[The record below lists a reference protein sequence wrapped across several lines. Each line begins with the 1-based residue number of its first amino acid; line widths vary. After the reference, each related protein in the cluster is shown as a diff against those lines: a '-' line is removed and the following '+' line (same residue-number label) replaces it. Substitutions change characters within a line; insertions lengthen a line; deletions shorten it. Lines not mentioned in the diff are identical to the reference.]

1 MRIVSNNLKNALKQ
15 PTVQRKGKILV
26 NDNYYEVYNLEYFAD
41 CYNEGNVVGNAIA
54 SQLEFDMPTIE
65 KFDTFKYYDGVWT
78 GQEYEFV
85 EMGTFNVFDEN
96 DEDEFNTHITAFDN
110 LIKFN
115 VPFIDKQDYPK
126 TVFQELQNICE
137 QAGVELEN
145 ESIVN
150 GDFIIESNP
159 FIGGENLKTVLKP
172 ICQISG
178 TFGIIK
184 NDKLYLQLKN
194 ETTEVLNK
202 GEHEPVVWK
211 RRTYGINQLVLGMAD
226 VEGEYVLRQDD
237 DDIAINGVHKLVIND
252 NPFVFTEEKRN
263 LAIDNLF
270 EQVKGFGYV
279 PFDLKGEWLNY
290 IEIGDTITIDNID
303 TIVLR
308 INGKSPESLDSVI
321 SAPAIIDSAIE
332 YANNT
337 NSLEKRVNRTEIV
350 VDKANQQIQAVVQTV
365 EGSASYNLTQDT
377 QYQSNKE
384 YYEFNMIEYVLLQE
398 GVDYNVG
405 DEIVGNV
412 YEYDFTEGLEE
423 RVSRNEF
430 NIDSQKTTIN
440 IISTNINTENGDIES
455 VKTTTGYTLDK
466 DGLKIKKS
474 DNDYNSLLDNTG
486 TYYKDGDTILSQ
498 TTKDGTIT
506 KDMVLYG
513 KYYYGVREDLDVA
526 NFKKDDAMFVAELYT
541 DNNGEEGFGHFWN
554 GGELQ

>member
-1 MRIVSNNLKNALKQ
+1 MRIVNDNIKNTLKQ

-54 SQLEFDMPTIE
+54 SQLDFDLPTIG
-65 KFDTFKYYDGVWT
+65 KFDTFKYFEGVWT

-85 EMGTFNVFDEN
+85 DMGTFNVFDEN

-126 TVFQELQNICE
+126 SVFQELQNICE

-159 FIGGENLKTVLKP
+159 FIGGENLKSVLKA

-237 DDIAINGVHKLVIND
+237 QDVAINGVHKLVIND

-263 LAIDNLF
+263 MVIDNLF

-290 IEIGDTITIDNID
+290 IEIGDTIKIDGID

-308 INGKSPESLDSVI
+308 INGKSPESLDSII

-365 EGSASYNLTQDT
+365 EGSASYDLTQDT
-377 QYQSNKE
+377 QYQPNKD
-384 YYEFNMIEYVLLQE
+384 YYKFDMSEYVLLQE

-405 DEIVGNV
+405 NDIVGNV
-412 YEYDFTEGLEE
+412 YEYNFTEGLEE

-430 NIDSQKTTIN
+430 NIDSQKTTID
-440 IISTNINTENGDIES
+440 IISTNINTENGDVES
-455 VKTTTGYTLDK
+455 VKTTTGYTFDK
-466 DGLKIKKS
+466 DGLKIKK
-474 DNDYNSLLDNTG
+474 DVNDYNTLIDNTG
-486 TYYKDGDTILSQ
+486 TYYKDGDTIISQ

-526 NFKKDDAMFVAELYT
+526 NFKKDDAMFVAELYE
-541 DNNGEEGFGHFWN
+541 DNNGEEGFGHFYN
-554 GGELQ
+554 GGDM

>member
-1 MRIVSNNLKNALKQ
+1 MRIVNDNIKNTLKQ

-54 SQLEFDMPTIE
+54 SQLDFDLPSIE
-65 KFDTFKYYDGVWT
+65 KFDTFKYFDGVWT
-78 GQEYEFV
+78 GTDYEFV
-85 EMGTFNVFDEN
+85 DIGTFNVFDEN

-115 VPFIDKQDYPK
+115 IPFIDKQDYPK
-126 TVFQELQNICE
+126 SVFQELQNICE

-145 ESIVN
+145 KSIVN

-159 FIGGENLKTVLKP
+159 FIGGENLKSVLKA

-194 ETTEVLNK
+194 ETNEVLNK

-252 NPFVFTEEKRN
+252 NPFVFSEEKRN

-270 EQVKGFGYV
+270 EQIKGFGYV

-290 IEIGDTITIDNID
+290 IEIGDTIKIDGID

-308 INGKSPESLDSVI
+308 INGKSPESLDSII

-365 EGSASYNLTQDT
+365 EGSANFVLTQDT
-377 QYQSNKE
+377 TYQTNKE
-384 YYEFNMIEYVLLQE
+384 YYNFNMIEYVLLQE
-398 GVDYNVG
+398 GIDYNIG
-405 DEIVGNV
+405 DDIVGNV
-412 YEYDFTEGLEE
+412 YEYNFTEGLEE
-423 RVSRNEF
+423 RVSRNEL
-430 NIDSQKTTIN
+430 NIDSQKTTID
-440 IISTNINTENGDIES
+440 IISTNINTENGNVES
-455 VKTTTGYTLDK
+455 VKTTTGYTFDK
-466 DGLKIKKS
+466 DGLKIKK
-474 DNDYNSLLDNTG
+474 DVNDYNTLIDNTG

-541 DNNGEEGFGHFWN
+541 DNDGEEGFGHFYN
-554 GGELQ
+554 GGDM

>member
-1 MRIVSNNLKNALKQ
+1 MRIVSNNLKNTLKQ

-26 NDNYYEVYNLEYFAD
+26 NNNYYEVYNLEYFAD

-65 KFDTFKYYDGVWT
+65 KFDTFKYFDGVWT

-85 EMGTFNVFDEN
+85 DMGTFNVFDEN

-115 VPFIDKQDYPK
+115 IPFIDQQNYPK

-159 FIGGENLKTVLKP
+159 FIGGENLKSVLKA

-178 TFGIIK
+178 TSGIIK

-350 VDKANQQIQAVVQTV
+350 VDKANQQIQAVVETV
-365 EGSASYNLTQDT
+365 EGSASYDLTQDT
-377 QYQSNKE
+377 QYQPNKE
-384 YYEFNMIEYVLLQE
+384 YYKFDMNEYVLLEE
-398 GVDYNVG
+398 GTDYNVG
-405 DEIVGNV
+405 EDIVGNV
-412 YEYDFTEGLEE
+412 YEYDFDEGLEE

-466 DGLKIKKS
+466 DGLKIKK
-474 DNDYNSLLDNTG
+474 DVNDYNSLHDNTG
-486 TYYKDGDTILSQ
+486 SYYKDGDTILGQ
-498 TTKDGTIT
+498 TTKDGSIY
-506 KDMVLYG
+506 KDLVLYG
-513 KYYYGVREDLDVA
+513 KYYYGVKEDLDVA
-526 NFKKDDAMFVAELYT
+526 NFKKDDAMFVSELYT
-541 DNNGEEGFGHFWN
+541 DNNGEEGFGHFYN
-554 GGELQ
+554 GGDM

>member
-1 MRIVSNNLKNALKQ
+1 MRIVNDNIKNTLKQ

-41 CYNEGNVVGNAIA
+41 AYNEGNVVGNAIA
-54 SQLEFDMPTIE
+54 SQLDFDLPSIE
-65 KFDTFKYYDGVWT
+65 KFDTFKYFDGVWT
-78 GQEYEFV
+78 GTDYEFV
-85 EMGTFNVFDEN
+85 DMGTFNVFDET

-126 TVFQELQNICE
+126 TLYSELVNICE
-137 QAGVELEN
+137 QAGVELINEN
-145 ESIVN
+145 IVN
-150 GDFIIESNP
+150 GNFIIEANP
-159 FIGGENLKTVLKP
+159 FIGGENLKSVLKA

-184 NDKLYLQLKN
+184 NDKLLLQLKN
-194 ETTEVLNK
+194 ETNETLNK

-237 DDIAINGVHKLVIND
+237 QDVAINGVHKLVIND

-290 IEIGDTITIDNID
+290 IEIGDTIKIDGID

-308 INGKSPESLDSVI
+308 INGKSPESLDSII

-337 NSLEKRVNRTEIV
+337 NSFEKRVNRTEIV

-377 QYQSNKE
+377 QYQPNKE
-384 YYEFNMIEYVLLQE
+384 YYKFDMSEYVLLQE
-398 GVDYNVG
+398 GTDYNVG
-405 DEIVGNV
+405 EDIVGNV
-412 YEYDFTEGLEE
+412 YEYNFTEGLEE
-423 RVSRNEF
+423 RVSRNEL
-430 NIDSQKTTIN
+430 NIDSQKTTID
-440 IISTNINTENGDIES
+440 IISTNINTENGDVES
-455 VKTTTGYTLDK
+455 VKTTTGYTFDK
-466 DGLKIKKS
+466 DGLKIKK
-474 DNDYNSLLDNTG
+474 DVNDYNTLIDNTG

-554 GGELQ
+554 GGDL

>member
-26 NDNYYEVYNLEYFAD
+26 NDNYYEVYNVEYYAD
-41 CYNEGNVVGNAIA
+41 AYNEGNVIGNAIA
-54 SQLEFDMPTIE
+54 SQLDFDLPSIE
-65 KFDTFKYYDGVWT
+65 KFDTFKYFDGVWT
-78 GQEYEFV
+78 GTNYEFV
-85 EMGTFNVFDEN
+85 DMGTFNVFDET
-96 DEDEFNTHITAFDN
+96 DEDEFNKHITAFDN

-115 VPFIDKQDYPK
+115 VPFIDKQNYPK

-137 QAGVELEN
+137 QAGVELINEN
-145 ESIVN
+145 IVN
-150 GDFIIESNP
+150 GNFIIEANP
-159 FIGGENLKTVLKP
+159 FIGGENLKSVLKA

-184 NDKLYLQLKN
+184 NDKLLLQLKN
-194 ETTEVLNK
+194 ETNEILNK

-211 RRTYGINQLVLGMAD
+211 RRSYGINQLALGMAD

-290 IEIGDTITIDNID
+290 IEIGDTIKIDNID

-308 INGKSPESLDSVI
+308 MNGKSPESLDSII

-350 VDKANQQIQAVVQTV
+350 VDKANQQIQAVVETV
-365 EGSASYNLTQDT
+365 EGSTEYTLTQDT
-377 QYQSNKE
+377 IYQDGKD
-384 YYEFNMIEYVLLQE
+384 YYEFDLTDFVRLEP

-405 DEIVGNV
+405 DTIVENV
-412 YEYDFTEGLEE
+412 YEANFNEGLEE
-423 RVSRNEF
+423 RVSRNEL
-430 NIDSQKTTIN
+430 NINSQETTIK
-440 IISTNINTENGDIES
+440 IISTNIDTTNGDVQN
-455 VKTTTGYTLDK
+455 VKTTNGYTFNNKGLNIYTDK
-466 DGLKIKKS
+466 DS
-474 DNDYNSLLDNTG
+474 FNTQINNVG
-486 TYYKDGDTILSQ
+486 TYYKDGDTILGQ
-498 TTKDGTIT
+498 TTKDGSIF

-513 KYYYGVREDLDVA
+513 KYYYGVNENLDVA
-526 NFKKDDAMFVAELYT
+526 NFKKSDAMFISELYT
-541 DNNGEEGFGHFWN
+541 DGNGEEGFGHFYN
-554 GGELQ
+554 RGD

>member
-1 MRIVSNNLKNALKQ
+1 MRMVSNNLKNALKQ

-26 NDNYYEVYNLEYFAD
+26 NNNYYEVYNLEYFAD

-54 SQLEFDMPTIE
+54 SQLDFDLPTIG
-65 KFDTFKYYDGVWT
+65 KFDTFKYFDGIWT
-78 GQEYEFV
+78 GTDYEFV
-85 EMGTFNVFDEN
+85 DMGTFNVFDEN

-126 TVFQELQNICE
+126 SVFQELQNICE

-150 GDFIIESNP
+150 GNFIIESNP
-159 FIGGENLKTVLKP
+159 FIGGENLKSVLKA

-211 RRTYGINQLVLGMAD
+211 RRTYGINQLILGMAD

-332 YANNT
+332 YVNNT

-365 EGSASYNLTQDT
+365 EGSASYDLTQDT
-377 QYQSNKE
+377 QYQPNKE
-384 YYEFNMIEYVLLQE
+384 YYKFDMSEYVLLQE
-398 GVDYNVG
+398 GTDYNIG
-405 DEIVGNV
+405 DDIVGNV
-412 YEYDFTEGLEE
+412 YEYNFTEGLEE

-466 DGLKIKKS
+466 DGLKIKK
-474 DNDYNSLLDNTG
+474 DVNDYNTLIDNTG

-554 GGELQ
+554 GGDM

>member
-26 NDNYYEVYNLEYFAD
+26 NNNYYEVYNLEYFAD

-54 SQLEFDMPTIE
+54 SQLDFDLPTIG
-65 KFDTFKYYDGVWT
+65 KFDTFKYFDGIWT
-78 GQEYEFV
+78 GTDYEFV
-85 EMGTFNVFDEN
+85 DMGTFNVFDEN

-126 TVFQELQNICE
+126 SVFQELQNICE

-150 GDFIIESNP
+150 GNFIIESNP
-159 FIGGENLKTVLKP
+159 FIGGENLKSVLKA

-202 GEHEPVVWK
+202 SEHEPLVWK

-308 INGKSPESLDSVI
+308 INGKSPESLDSII

-350 VDKANQQIQAVVQTV
+350 VDKANQQIQAVVETV

-377 QYQSNKE
+377 QYQPNKE
-384 YYEFNMIEYVLLQE
+384 YYKFDMSEYILLEE

-405 DEIVGNV
+405 NEIVGNV
-412 YEYDFTEGLEE
+412 YEYNFTEGLEE

-466 DGLKIKKS
+466 DGLKIKK
-474 DNDYNSLLDNTG
+474 DINDYNSLHDNTG
-486 TYYKDGDTILSQ
+486 SYYKDGDTILGQ
-498 TTKDGTIT
+498 TTKDGSIY
-506 KDMVLYG
+506 KDLVLYG

-526 NFKKDDAMFVAELYT
+526 NFKKDDAMFVSELYT
-541 DNNGEEGFGHFWN
+541 DNNGEEGFGHFYN
-554 GGELQ
+554 GGDM

>member
-26 NDNYYEVYNLEYFAD
+26 NNNYYEVYNLEYFAD

-54 SQLEFDMPTIE
+54 FQLEFDMPTIE

-78 GQEYEFV
+78 GNDYEFV
-85 EMGTFNVFDEN
+85 DMGTFNVFDEN

-126 TVFQELQNICE
+126 SVFQELQNICE

-145 ESIVN
+145 ENIVN
-150 GDFIIESNP
+150 GNFIIESNP
-159 FIGGENLKTVLKP
+159 FIGGENLKSVLKA

-211 RRTYGINQLVLGMAD
+211 RRTYGINQLILGMAD

-308 INGKSPESLDSVI
+308 INGKSPESLDSII

-365 EGSASYNLTQDT
+365 EGSASYDLTQDT

-398 GVDYNVG
+398 GVDYNIG
-405 DEIVGNV
+405 DDIVGNV

-466 DGLKIKKS
+466 DGLKIKK
-474 DNDYNSLLDNTG
+474 DANDYNSLLDNTG
-486 TYYKDGDTILSQ
+486 TYYKDGDTIVSQ

-554 GGELQ
+554 GGDM

>member
-54 SQLEFDMPTIE
+54 SQLDFDLPSIE
-65 KFDTFKYYDGVWT
+65 KFDTFKYFDGVWT
-78 GQEYEFV
+78 GIDYEFV
-85 EMGTFNVFDEN
+85 DMGTFNVFDET
-96 DEDEFNTHITAFDN
+96 DEDEFNKHITAFDN

-126 TVFQELQNICE
+126 TIYDELLNICE
-137 QAGVELEN
+137 QADVELEN

-150 GDFIIESNP
+150 GDFIIEKNP
-159 FIGGENLKTVLKP
+159 FIGGENLKSVLKA

-178 TFGIIK
+178 TYAIIK
-184 NDKLYLQLKN
+184 NDKLCLQLKN

-211 RRTYGINQLVLGMAD
+211 RRTYGINQLILGMAD

-237 DDIAINGVHKLVIND
+237 QDVAINGVHKLVIND

-263 LAIDNLF
+263 MVIDNLF

-290 IEIGDTITIDNID
+290 IEIGDTIKIDNVD
-303 TIVLR
+303 TMILR
-308 INGKSPESLDSVI
+308 VYGKSPESLESI
-321 SAPAIIDSAIE
+321 TSAPAIIDSAIE
-332 YANNT
+332 YASNT
-337 NSLEKRVNRTEIV
+337 NSVEQRINRTEII
-350 VDKANQQIQAVVQTV
+350 VDKANQEIQAVVETV
-365 EGSASYNLTQDT
+365 EGSGNFVLTEDT
-377 QYQSNKE
+377 YYQENKE
-384 YYEFNMIEYVLLQE
+384 YYKFDVNKYVVLE
-398 GVDYNVG
+398 PNINYNVG
-405 DEIVGNV
+405 DRISGDI
-412 YEYDFTEGLEE
+412 YEYAPSEGLEE

-455 VKTTTGYTLDK
+455 VKTSSGYTFDK

-474 DNDYNSLLDNTG
+474 ENDYNTLLDNTG
-486 TYYKDGDTILSQ
+486 TYYKDGESILSQ

-513 KYYYGVREDLDVA
+513 KYYYGVDENLDVA
-526 NFKKDDAMFVAELYT
+526 NFKKEDAMFVAELYT
-541 DNNGEEGFGHFWN
+541 DNNGEEGFGHFYN
-554 GGELQ
+554 RGDL

>member
-26 NDNYYEVYNLEYFAD
+26 NNNYYEVYNLEYFAD

-54 SQLEFDMPTIE
+54 SQLDFDLPTIE
-65 KFDTFKYYDGVWT
+65 KFDTFKYFDGIWT
-78 GQEYEFV
+78 GTDYEFV
-85 EMGTFNVFDEN
+85 DMGTFNVFDEN

-126 TVFQELQNICE
+126 SVFQELQNICE

-150 GDFIIESNP
+150 GNFIIESNP
-159 FIGGENLKTVLKP
+159 FIGGENLKSVLKA

-211 RRTYGINQLVLGMAD
+211 RRTYGINQLILGMAD

-365 EGSASYNLTQDT
+365 EGSASYNLTEDT
-377 QYQSNKE
+377 QYQPNKE
-384 YYEFNMIEYVLLQE
+384 YYKFDMSEYVLLQE

-405 DEIVGNV
+405 DNIVGNV
-412 YEYDFTEGLEE
+412 YDYNFEEGLEE
-423 RVSRNEF
+423 KVLRNEF
-430 NIDSQKTTIN
+430 NIDSQKTTID

-466 DGLKIKKS
+466 DGLKIKK
-474 DNDYNSLLDNTG
+474 DINDYNSLHDNTG
-486 TYYKDGDTILSQ
+486 SYYKDGDTILGQ
-498 TTKDGTIT
+498 TTKDGSIY
-506 KDMVLYG
+506 KDLVLYG

-526 NFKKDDAMFVAELYT
+526 NFKKDDAMFVSELYT
-541 DNNGEEGFGHFWN
+541 DNNGEEGFGHFSN
-554 GGELQ
+554 Q

>member
-26 NDNYYEVYNLEYFAD
+26 NGNYYEVYNLEYFAD

-54 SQLEFDMPTIE
+54 SQLEFDLPSIE
-65 KFDTFKYYDGVWT
+65 KFDTFKYFDGVWT
-78 GQEYEFV
+78 GTDYEFV
-85 EMGTFNVFDEN
+85 DMGTFTVFDEK
-96 DEDEFNTHITAFDN
+96 DEDEFNKHITAFDN

-115 VPFIDKQDYPK
+115 VPFIDQQNYPK

-159 FIGGENLKTVLKP
+159 FIGGENLKSVLKA

-184 NDKLYLQLKN
+184 NDKLLLQLKN
-194 ETTEVLNK
+194 ETNENLNK

-211 RRTYGINQLVLGMAD
+211 RRSYGINQLVLGMAD

-252 NPFVFTEEKRN
+252 NPFVFNEEKRN

-290 IEIGDTITIDNID
+290 IEVGDTITIDNID

-308 INGKSPESLDSVI
+308 MNGKSPESLDSII

-332 YANNT
+332 YSNNR
-337 NSLEKRVNRTEIV
+337 NSIENRLNRTEAI
-350 VDKANQQIQAVVQTV
+350 VDKANQEISFVVQSVQETQESVNDLGEQV
-365 EGSASYNLTQDT
+365 EGVTTQMTSLITRTDGVEIEI
-377 QYQSNKE
+377 NKI
-384 YYEFNMIEYVLLQE
+384 IED
-398 GVDYNVG
+398 GVDKVTTSNGYTFNENGLNIYKKNESGFVEGYNALH
-405 DEIVGNV
+405 N
-412 YEYDFTEGLEE
+412 TEG
-423 RVSRNEF
+423 S
-430 NIDSQKTTIN
+430 
-440 IISTNINTENGDIES
+440 
-455 VKTTTGYTLDK
+455 
-466 DGLKIKKS
+466 
-474 DNDYNSLLDNTG
+474 
-486 TYYKDGDTILSQ
+486 YYKDGDTILGQ
-498 TTKDGTIT
+498 TTKDGSIY
-506 KDMVLYG
+506 KDLVLYG
-513 KYYYGVREDLDVA
+513 KYYYGVDENLDVS
-526 NFKKDDAMFVAELYT
+526 NFTKSDAMFVSELYT
-541 DNNGEEGFGHFWN
+541 DENGEEGFGHFYN
-554 GGELQ
+554 GGA

>member
-26 NDNYYEVYNLEYFAD
+26 NNNYYEVYNLEYFAD

-54 SQLEFDMPTIE
+54 SQLDFDLPTIG
-65 KFDTFKYYDGVWT
+65 KFDTFKYFDGIWT
-78 GQEYEFV
+78 GTDYEFV
-85 EMGTFNVFDEN
+85 DMGTFNVFDEN

-126 TVFQELQNICE
+126 SVFQELQNICE

-150 GDFIIESNP
+150 GNFIIESNP
-159 FIGGENLKTVLKP
+159 FIGGENLKSVLKA

-202 GEHEPVVWK
+202 SEHEPLVWK

-252 NPFVFTEEKRN
+252 NPFVFNEEKRN

-308 INGKSPESLDSVI
+308 INGKSPESLDSII

-365 EGSASYNLTQDT
+365 EGSASYDLTQDT
-377 QYQSNKE
+377 QYQPNKE
-384 YYEFNMIEYVLLQE
+384 YYKFDMSEYVLLQE

-405 DEIVGNV
+405 DDIVGNV
-412 YEYDFTEGLEE
+412 YEYNFTEGLEE

-440 IISTNINTENGDIES
+440 IISTNINTENGDVES
-455 VKTTTGYTLDK
+455 VKTTTGYTFDK
-466 DGLKIKKS
+466 DGLKIKK
-474 DNDYNSLLDNTG
+474 DVNDYNTLIDNTG

-541 DNNGEEGFGHFWN
+541 DNNGEEGFGHFYN
-554 GGELQ
+554 GGDM

>member
-1 MRIVSNNLKNALKQ
+1 MRIVNDNLKNALKQ

-26 NDNYYEVYNLEYFAD
+26 NDNYYDVYNLEYFAD

-85 EMGTFNVFDEN
+85 DMGTFNVFDEN
-96 DEDEFNTHITAFDN
+96 DEDEFNKHITAFDN

-115 VPFIDKQDYPK
+115 VPFIDQQNYPK

-137 QAGVELEN
+137 QAGVDLEN

-159 FIGGENLKTVLKP
+159 FIGGENLKSVLKA

-211 RRTYGINQLVLGMAD
+211 RKTYGINQLVLGMAD

-237 DDIAINGVHKLVIND
+237 EDIAINGVHKLVIND

-308 INGKSPESLDSVI
+308 INGKSPQSLESI
-321 SAPAIIDSAIE
+321 TSAPAIIDSAIE

-337 NSLEKRVNRTEIV
+337 NSIEKRLNRTEIV
-350 VDKANQQIQAVVQTV
+350 VDKANQEITSVVESVSQYDTRINENTSNINNNYQEILNKFNDYAPNSKIIEVQNSVTQLQTDTYTKTEINTKLVDGSVTKVQTTSGTFDEDGMHYEKTGSKTSSTINQVGIAV
-365 EGSASYNLTQDT
+365 EEVGTD
-377 QYQSNKE
+377 KE
-384 YYEFNMIEYVLLQE
+384 LLFAGYDEEKNISEVRTENMTVRNYLVCGTHARFE
-398 GVDYNVG
+398 
-405 DEIVGNV
+405 
-412 YEYDFTEGLEE
+412 EYDRGWGLFI
-423 RVSRNEF
+423 V
-430 NIDSQKTTIN
+430 
-440 IISTNINTENGDIES
+440 
-455 VKTTTGYTLDK
+455 
-466 DGLKIKKS
+466 
-474 DNDYNSLLDNTG
+474 
-486 TYYKDGDTILSQ
+486 
-498 TTKDGTIT
+498 
-506 KDMVLYG
+506 
-513 KYYYGVREDLDVA
+513 
-526 NFKKDDAMFVAELYT
+526 
-541 DNNGEEGFGHFWN
+541 
-554 GGELQ
+554 